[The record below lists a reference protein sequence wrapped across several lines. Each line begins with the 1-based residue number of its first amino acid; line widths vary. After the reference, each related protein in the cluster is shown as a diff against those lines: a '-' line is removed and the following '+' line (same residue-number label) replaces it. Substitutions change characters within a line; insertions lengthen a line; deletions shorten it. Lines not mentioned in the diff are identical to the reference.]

1 MTAIQSTIVLDYKA
15 QTKHIFPLAETVA
28 VAKLL
33 VQGVDRA
40 DVRRQVLE
48 EDLFELRSPASRAGA
63 LQMIWRR
70 LDKFPLEYSELL
82 ANGNSDTKRFTLLFI
97 ILCEHRLLRE
107 FIAEVLVEK
116 LRGLSLTVTTTDL
129 RAFFETKREQEAT
142 LAEWSEATFKKAASN
157 TLLLLVRSGLLQPLI
172 GDSKEDKRG
181 CYEIRAVPPPAAL
194 RQQLVLDG
202 YEKYLALML
211 DRRLLE

>member
-1 MTAIQSTIVLDYKA
+1 MIAIQSTTVLDYKA

-33 VQGVDRA
+33 VQGMNQS
-40 DVRRQVLE
+40 DVRQRVLE

-116 LRGLSLTVTTTDL
+116 LKGLNLTVTATDL
-129 RAFFETKREQEAT
+129 RAFFETKREQEVT
-142 LAEWSEATFKKAASN
+142 LARWSEATFKKAVSN
-157 TLLLLVRSGLLQPLI
+157 TLLLLVRSGLLQPL
-172 GDSKEDKRG
+172 SKKGNEHKRG
-181 CYEIRAVPPPAAL
+181 CYEIRVIPPPAAL
-194 RQQLVLDG
+194 RQQLMLDG
-202 YEKYLALML
+202 YEQYLALML
-211 DRRLLE
+211 DRRFLD